1 MTTISYQGL
10 ALAMLPTVAVLALM
24 VYWSADAKNATY
36 ASLRMLAQL
45 LLIGYVLVYIFETD
59 QPAVIIA
66 VLVFMICV
74 SSWIATPAAGFTGCG
89 RLRKGHQEWRV
100 HEQR

>member
-45 LLIGYVLVYIFETD
+45 LLMMQSEIDYVRYL
-59 QPAVIIA
+59 
-66 VLVFMICV
+66 
-74 SSWIATPAAGFTGCG
+74 S
-89 RLRKGHQEWRV
+89 K
-100 HEQR
+100 